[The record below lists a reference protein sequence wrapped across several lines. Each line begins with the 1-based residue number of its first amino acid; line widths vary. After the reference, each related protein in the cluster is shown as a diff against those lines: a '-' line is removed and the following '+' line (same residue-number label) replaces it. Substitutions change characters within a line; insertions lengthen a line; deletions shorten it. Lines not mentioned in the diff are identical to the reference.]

1 MSCCGNDPGYDEI
14 DEVSRLVA
22 AKLAAFLK
30 TLRDSGFA
38 VGLQEGRDAASLM
51 AAGYAERPGLLR
63 VALKQLF
70 SARKADWDRFDGLFD
85 AFWLGKRV
93 RSRSLTM
100 GSAKAA
106 NSPSLKSLQD
116 KRSEPAAGEAA
127 TDQIPSDD
135 NDTPRDRAG
144 EGRMEGASRAE
155 NLAEIDFRKMADP
168 EQIEQAHEV
177 AARLAR
183 TMRTRLTRRDLARR
197 RGYRLDLRQTIHG
210 NISHG
215 GVPITLVKRQR
226 KQKPLRLVI
235 LLDASGSMSMYT
247 GVFLR
252 FIHGVLDEF
261 REAEAFLFHTR
272 LAYVSDAM
280 KEKDAGRALDRLSIM
295 AQGAGGGTKIGESLA
310 TFNRWHA
317 ARVLHS
323 RSCVMIVSDG
333 YETGDAKLLGRE
345 MAALAKRC
353 RRIVWLNPMMAWEG
367 YTPEAAGIKAALPHI
382 DLYAPANTLKSLTGL
397 EPYLA
402 KL

>member
-1 MSCCGNDPGYDEI
+1 MSCCGTPPATEEL
-14 DEVSRLVA
+14 DEVSRAVS
-22 AKLAAFLK
+22 AKLAAFLR
-30 TLRDSGFA
+30 TLRDNAFA
-38 VGLQEGRDAASLM
+38 VGLQEGQDAAALM
-51 AAGYAERPGLLR
+51 AAGYAARPGLLR
-63 VALKQLF
+63 SAFKHLF
-70 SARKADWDRFDGLFD
+70 SARKSDWEKFDGIFD

-93 RSRSLTM
+93 RSRSMTF

-116 KRSEPAAGEAA
+116 ARSQPGGDSA
-127 TDQIPSDD
+127 TDQIPSGDD
-135 NDTPRDRAG
+135 APEDRAG
-144 EGRMEGASRAE
+144 EGRMEGASRAD
-155 NLAEIDFRKMADP
+155 NIAEVDFRKLADP
-168 EQIEQAHEV
+168 TQIEEAHAA

-197 RGYRLDLRQTIHG
+197 RGYRLDLRRTIHS

-215 GVPITLVKRQR
+215 GVPIDLKMRRR
-226 KQKPLRLVI
+226 KQKPLRLVM

-247 GVFLR
+247 SVFLR

-280 KEKDAGRALDRLSIM
+280 KEKDAARALDRLSMM
-295 AQGAGGGTKIGESLA
+295 AQGVGGGTRIGESLK

-317 ARVLHS
+317 ARVIHS
-323 RSCVMIVSDG
+323 RTCVMIVSDG
-333 YETGDAKLLGRE
+333 YETGDAALLGRE

-353 RRIVWLNPMMAWEG
+353 RRIVWLNPMMAWQG
-367 YTPEAAGIKAALPHI
+367 YAPEAAGIKAALPHV
-382 DLYAPANTLKSLTGL
+382 DLYAPANTLQSLTAL

-402 KL
+402 RL